1 MLHRLAA
8 KVDGWAAAHSGHP
21 PERNPKVLVLLIVLA
36 VSLAPTALGIQ
47 RMEGRPP
54 ISYSQQVAGACI
66 VLGCLLC
73 VFGLLWPRR
82 RSDTGISIEIAGCI
96 ILGVGCL
103 ALAVVLGHDQ
113 LTPLRVALTL
123 GLGIGCFA
131 RAVQI
136 ALYVRGRRLNSRFER

>member
-1 MLHRLAA
+1 MLHQLTAR
-8 KVDGWAAAHSGHP
+8 VDGWAASHSSHP

-36 VSLAPTALGIQ
+36 FSLAPTALGIQ
-47 RMEGRPP
+47 RMEGSPP
-54 ISYSQQVAGACI
+54 ITYSQQIAGGCI

-73 VFGLLWPRR
+73 VLGLLWPRR

-103 ALAVVLGHDQ
+103 ALAAVLGEQQ

-123 GLGIGCFA
+123 GLGLGCFA
-131 RAVQI
+131 RAAQI
-136 ALYVRGRRLNSRFER
+136 ALYVRGRRLNSRTER